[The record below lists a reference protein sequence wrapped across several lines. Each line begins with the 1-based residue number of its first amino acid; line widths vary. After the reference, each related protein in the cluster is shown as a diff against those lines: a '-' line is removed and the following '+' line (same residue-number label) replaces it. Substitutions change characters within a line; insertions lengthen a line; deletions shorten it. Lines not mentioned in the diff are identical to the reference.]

1 MAVTRSRGKREV
13 VEPAGQETRVDN
25 EPESRLAQLERENQD
40 LRAEVIE
47 ARHRL
52 LVNRDH
58 VVGTEAEIGRLNRD
72 VLRLQAEVV
81 TSRKKV
87 RALQKRKN
95 GLMKR
100 NEVLQGKLAAAQAR
114 TRTLRTELDR
124 EMAAR
129 VPLSRKIVRRLR
141 GGRP

>member
-1 MAVTRSRGKREV
+1 

-25 EPESRLAQLERENQD
+25 EPEPRLAQLERENQD

-72 VLRLQAEVV
+72 VLRMQGELITA
-81 TSRKKV
+81 RKKI
-87 RALQKRKN
+87 RALQKDKS
-95 GLMKR
+95 GLVGR
-100 NEVLQGKLAAAQAR
+100 NQDLRSKLQATRARAESLRAA
-114 TRTLRTELDR
+114 LDR
-124 EMAAR
+124 EVAAR
-129 VPLSRKIVRRLR
+129 VPLSRTIVRRLR
-141 GGRP
+141 GGRRR